1 MSNIFGSIL
10 KTLLLSF
17 VAVCVFMTWVTV
29 AKAESFNHD
38 GYYAIVT
45 NVTPNQVYVNDPQ
58 QLCEKQIVRVPRQHE
73 GDVIGGA
80 DGLIGGIVGGVIGN
94 QFGGGDGKTA
104 MTALGA
110 IIGNRMAT
118 AGKPEYVDRT
128 ETVCRTIERKVLR
141 TVDYSVEL
149 KYNGVYWNFIMKNE
163 PKVGDRI
170 RVRAID
176 VQD

>member
-1 MSNIFGSIL
+1 MGNIVGSIL
-10 KTLLLSF
+10 KTLAGVF
-17 VAVCVFMTWVTV
+17 VVVFIFMTWVTV
-29 AKAESFNHD
+29 ANAQSFNHD
-38 GYYAIVT
+38 GYYAVVT
-45 NVTPNQVYVNDPQ
+45 NVTPNQVYVNNPKQ
-58 QLCEKQIVRVPRQHE
+58 ICEKQVVRVPTKHKDE
-73 GDVIGGA
+73 VIGGA
-80 DGLIGGIVGGVIGN
+80 DGLIGGIVGGVIGH

-118 AGKPEYVDRT
+118 AGKPEYEERV
-128 ETVCRTIERKVLR
+128 ETVCQTVERKVLR

-149 KYNGVYWNFIMKNE
+149 KYNGVYWNFIMKHE
-163 PKVGDRI
+163 PKIGDRI